1 MIENKAPTKD
11 ISKEDLLTKF
21 PLASKKEPD
30 HFSNFEISGIKFGP
44 KHVPILQDQIWSKV
58 KNSY

>member
-21 PLASKKEPD
+21 PLASKRARS
-30 HFSNFEISGIKFGP
+30 FFKF
-44 KHVPILQDQIWSKV
+44 
-58 KNSY
+58 